1 WDPLGP
7 LVLAVHHLTPSP
19 CPRVPTA
26 SPCGQPLEEGGC
38 ERYTLRWYYSQR
50 GAECRPFVYSGCG
63 GNANRFGSRRDC
75 ELRCGGKGLLQG
87 VPKRSEHNAVESS
100 EPDQHHLTASP
111 CPRVPTASPC
121 GQPLEEGGCE
131 RYTLRWYY
139 SQRGAECRPFVYS
152 GCGGNANRFG
162 SRHDCE
168 LRCGGHAGTG
178 RHGTTQHSLAPRGE
192 KALIPPRL
200 SP

>member
-1 WDPLGP
+1 MPSTCFLAPSLLPLLSAPQHPGVPKWGCEGP
-7 LVLAVHHLTPSP
+7 GQGVPGGGCSQRVLPAGQDGHLLTATTTLEYDSTYADEEEEEEEEDYEATPEQPAADGELRRGRGAGLPRATSTTSP
-19 CPRVPTA
+19 RPRVPTA

-75 ELRCGGKGLLQG
+75 ELRCGG
-87 VPKRSEHNAVESS
+87 
-100 EPDQHHLTASP
+100 
-111 CPRVPTASPC
+111 
-121 GQPLEEGGCE
+121 
-131 RYTLRWYY
+131 
-139 SQRGAECRPFVYS
+139 
-152 GCGGNANRFG
+152 
-162 SRHDCE
+162 
-168 LRCGGHAGTG
+168 HAGTG

-192 KALIPPRL
+192 NALIPPRL